1 MTLQSKRNRLFFR
14 SVLVT
19 GFIIVCGVMALCFMG
34 RAYRATEKT
43 AFGREVS
50 VISLTDYDHISFF
63 GKEVYF
69 PIFKVAEAFEK
80 ARLYLTTGIN
90 KLLALTVG
98 GAKELAE
105 YFIRQI

>member
-1 MTLQSKRNRLFFR
+1 MTIQNKRNRLFFK

-19 GFIIVCGVMALCFMG
+19 EFIIMCGVMALCFMG
-34 RAYRATEKT
+34 IAYQATEKT
-43 AFGREVS
+43 AFGRDAS
-50 VISLTDYDHISFF
+50 VISLTDYEHISFF
-63 GKEVYF
+63 EKEIYF
-69 PIFKVAEAFEK
+69 PSFKVADAFEK
-80 ARLYLTTGIN
+80 AKFYLTSGIN